1 MTALREVKA
10 SLSLCTHTQ
19 THTQRQL
26 LPYPSFTTEILYP
39 WPITQIVFLS
49 LFSLAKRDAT
59 FGCEHLCRHTPL
71 VFSTHSFGAGQIS
84 KTIRQASVYKPF
96 FFFSPPSYLCL
107 RFSATVNNIFRDNE
121 THRARQRK
129 KGRGEAGKD
138 THHYLNLTALKV
150 GLGFQT
156 HFDRQ

>member
-1 MTALREVKA
+1 MPPYTSR
-10 SLSLCTHTQ
+10 
-19 THTQRQL
+19 L
-26 LPYPSFTTEILYP
+26 L
-39 WPITQIVFLS
+39 
-49 LFSLAKRDAT
+49 
-59 FGCEHLCRHTPL
+59 HPL
-71 VFSTHSFGAGQIS
+71 IRSRTDLKNHPAGQCV
-84 KTIRQASVYKPF
+84 QAF
-96 FFFSPPSYLCL
+96 FFCSPPSYLCL

-156 HFDRQ
+156 PFAPQSNTTPKKKQETARQLRAPATVDLSCLFLNTLAVAPEALEHGPSLRYW